1 MTFAPK
7 HVRLYVA
14 SWIGF
19 PPHTTCPG
27 PIPHLWKGV
36 WCCAKSLKTLECGR
50 EKLTYVVR
58 TTTLPH
64 SLTTYRGIHG
74 KLRLWSTNKTS
85 FGGTRDGSRNHRG
98 ELCAKEA
105 HGFGFRSEYH
115 TLSTIVYIHIGTLRH
130 RIISNTLFCLPNI
143 YRYYNRHRVV
153 RISLQQ
159 IA

>member
-7 HVRLYVA
+7 HVGLYVP

-19 PPHTTCPG
+19 HPGQPVRVLSLTCG
-27 PIPHLWKGV
+27 KMCDAG
-36 WCCAKSLKTLECGR
+36 AKSLKTLECGR
-50 EKLTYVVR
+50 EKLIYVVR

-85 FGGTRDGSRNHRG
+85 FGGTRDGSRNHIG

-105 HGFGFRSEYH
+105 HGFSRREYH
-115 TLSTIVYIHIGTLRH
+115 IERVLINNEDKIWK
-130 RIISNTLFCLPNI
+130 ISYC
-143 YRYYNRHRVV
+143 
-153 RISLQQ
+153 
-159 IA
+159 